1 MLYVLLKSATSK
13 KGARAL
19 KDQIVEQ
26 VIDLAKKKGIKAEV
40 YYASSRDTPI
50 EFANNR
56 LKSLETKASEGIALR
71 VIAENKLGFASSTD
85 LTRLADLV
93 DAAVATAEIGDPVE
107 FDFTQN
113 VNYVEPED
121 NYQFPNTEKLVNVGE
136 DLISKVHQY
145 NQDIL
150 VDVSFHSRSGIEKL
164 ATTTDVYT
172 EQNGQSLSAV
182 ISGNL
187 VRGEDFLQAYAYE
200 VTSDRQPDYE
210 AILHKLIQKYQHAEG
225 KASITSGTYPVLFTP
240 SAASSTMGSM
250 FGTIFS
256 GQSIVQKASP
266 LTDKLGEKIFDERIN
281 VFEDPRIGVS
291 ACKFD
296 DEGVETS
303 KKHLIDR
310 GVVKQF
316 YWDRRWAARHG
327 VQSSGNG
334 FRGGISRPSPSLAN
348 VCLDP
353 GKTSVDELIAGMEEG
368 IIVDQV
374 LGAGQSNVLAGE
386 FSVNIDLGYKVE
398 QGKIVGRV
406 KDTMVAGNIFEAFNN
421 VVDMS
426 DRPEWV
432 GSSSYVPH
440 ILFAQLGVAARQ

>member
-1 MLYVLLKSATSK
+1 M
-13 KGARAL
+13 

-26 VIDLAKKKGIKAEV
+26 VIDLAKQKKIEAEV
-40 YYASSRDTPI
+40 FYATSQDTPI
-50 EFANNR
+50 EFGNNR
-56 LKSLETKASEGIALR
+56 LKSLETKASAGIALR
-71 VIAENKLGFASSTD
+71 VIADGKLGFASSTD
-85 LTRLADLV
+85 LTRLEELV
-93 DAAVATAEIGDPVE
+93 DAAIATAEIGDPVE
-107 FDFTQN
+107 FGFSQN
-113 VNYVEPED
+113 VSSIESKSDYQPPDTATLVEI
-121 NYQFPNTEKLVNVGE
+121 GS
-136 DLISKVHQY
+136 DLISKVHKY
-145 NQDIL
+145 NPEIL
-150 VDVSFHSRSGIEKL
+150 VDVSFHSGTSQAKL
-164 ATTTDVYT
+164 ATTTEVYT
-172 EQNGQSLSAV
+172 EQNSQSLSAV

-200 VTSDRQPDYE
+200 VTCDRQPDYE
-210 AILHKLIQKYQHAEG
+210 AILQKLITKYQRAESG
-225 KASITSGTYPVLFTP
+225 ASITSGTYPVLFTP
-240 SAASSTMGSM
+240 SAVSSTMGRM

-266 LTDKLGEKIFDERIN
+266 LTDKLGDKIADERIS
-281 VFEDPRIGVS
+281 VFEDPTIGVS
-291 ACKFD
+291 ACEFD
-296 DEGVETS
+296 DEGVPTS

-316 YWDRRWAARHG
+316 YWDRRWAARQG
-327 VQSSGNG
+327 VESSGNG

-348 VCLDP
+348 ICIAP
-353 GKTSVDELIAGMEEG
+353 GQTSIADLIAGISEG

-406 KDTMVAGNIFEAFNN
+406 KDTMVAGNIFEAFTNL
-421 VVDMS
+421 VDLS

-440 ILFAQLGVAARQ
+440 ILFSGLGVAARQ

>member
-1 MLYVLLKSATSK
+1 M
-13 KGARAL
+13 

-26 VIDLAKKKGIKAEV
+26 VIDLAKQKKIEAEV
-40 YYASSRDTPI
+40 FYATSQDTPI
-50 EFANNR
+50 EFGNNR
-56 LKSLETKASEGIALR
+56 LKSLETKASAGIALR
-71 VIAENKLGFASSTD
+71 VIADGKLGFASSTD
-85 LTRLADLV
+85 LTRLEELV
-93 DAAVATAEIGDPVE
+93 DAAIATAEIGDPVE
-107 FDFTQN
+107 FGFSQN
-113 VNYVEPED
+113 VSSIESKS
-121 NYQFPNTEKLVNVGE
+121 NYQPPDTATLVEIGS
-136 DLISKVHQY
+136 DLISKVHKY
-145 NQDIL
+145 NPEIL
-150 VDVSFHSRSGIEKL
+150 VDVSFHSGTSQAKL
-164 ATTTDVYT
+164 ATTTEVYT
-172 EQNGQSLSAV
+172 EQNSQSLSAV

-200 VTSDRQPDYE
+200 VTCDRQPDYE
-210 AILHKLIQKYQHAEG
+210 AILQKLITKYQRAESG
-225 KASITSGTYPVLFTP
+225 ASITSGTYPVLFTP
-240 SAASSTMGSM
+240 SAVSSTMGRM

-266 LTDKLGEKIFDERIN
+266 LTDKLGEKIADERIS
-281 VFEDPRIGVS
+281 VFEDPTIGVS
-291 ACKFD
+291 ACEFD
-296 DEGVETS
+296 DEGVPTS

-316 YWDRRWAARHG
+316 YWDRRWAARQG
-327 VQSSGNG
+327 VESSGNG

-348 VCLDP
+348 ICIAP
-353 GKTSVDELIAGMEEG
+353 GKTSIADLIAGISEG

-406 KDTMVAGNIFEAFNN
+406 KDTMVAGNIFEAFTNL
-421 VVDMS
+421 VDLS

-440 ILFAQLGVAARQ
+440 ILFSGLGVAARQ

>member
-1 MLYVLLKSATSK
+1 M
-13 KGARAL
+13 
-19 KDQIVEQ
+19 KDQILEQ
-26 VIDLAKKKGIKAEV
+26 VIDLAKKKGIQAEV
-40 YYASSRDTPI
+40 YYASSQDTPI

-71 VIAENKLGFASSTD
+71 VIADNKLGFASSTD
-85 LTRLADLV
+85 LTRIEDLV

-107 FDFTQN
+107 FDFSHN
-113 VNYVEPED
+113 VNYIESKNE
-121 NYQFPNTEKLVNVGE
+121 YQPPSTEKLVNIGE
-136 DLISKVHQY
+136 DLITKVHQY
-145 NQDIL
+145 NPDIL

-200 VTSDRQPDYE
+200 VQSDRQPDYE
-210 AILHKLIQKYQHAEG
+210 AILHKLVEKYQRAEG
-225 KASITSGTYPVLFTP
+225 GASISSGSYPVLFTP
-240 SAASSTMGSM
+240 SAFSSTMGRM

-281 VFEDPRIGVS
+281 VFEDPSIGVA
-291 ACKFD
+291 ACKYD
-296 DEGVETS
+296 DEGVPTS
-303 KKHLIDR
+303 KKHLIEQ

-316 YWDRRWAARHG
+316 YWDRRWAARQG
-327 VQSSGNG
+327 IESSGNG

-348 VCLDP
+348 VCVDP
-353 GKTSVDELIAGMEEG
+353 GKTSLEDLIAGIEEG

-398 QGKIVGRV
+398 GGKIVGRV

-421 VVDMS
+421 LVDLS

-432 GSSSYVPH
+432 GSGSYVPH
-440 ILFAQLGVAARQ
+440 VLFAQLGVAARQ

>member
-1 MLYVLLKSATSK
+1 M
-13 KGARAL
+13 
-19 KDQIVEQ
+19 KDQILEQ
-26 VIDLAKKKGIKAEV
+26 VIDLAKKKGVEAEV

-71 VIAENKLGFASSTD
+71 VIADRKLGFASSSD
-85 LTRLADLV
+85 LTRLEDLV
-93 DAAVATAEIGDPVE
+93 DAAIATAEIGDRVE
-107 FDFTQN
+107 FDFSTN
-113 VNYVEPED
+113 VDYVEPEAE
-121 NYQFPNTEKLVNVGE
+121 YQPPSTEKLVNVGSG
-136 DLISKVHQY
+136 LIDKVHQY

-150 VDVSFHSRSGIEKL
+150 VDVSFHSRLGVEKL

-172 EQNGQSLSAV
+172 EQNGRSLSAV

-200 VTSDRQPDYE
+200 VQSDRQPDYE
-210 AILHKLIQKYQHAEG
+210 AILTKLVEKYQRAESA
-225 KASITSGTYPVLFTP
+225 ASIKSGSYPVLFTP
-240 SAASSTMGSM
+240 SAFSSTMGRM

-266 LTDKLGEKIFDERIN
+266 LTEKLGEKIFDDRIN
-281 VFEDPRIGVS
+281 VFEDPSIGVS
-291 ACKFD
+291 ACKYD
-296 DEGVETS
+296 DEGVPTS
-303 KKHLIDR
+303 KKHLIAD

-327 VQSSGNG
+327 IESSGNG
-334 FRGGISRPSPSLAN
+334 FRGGISRPGPSLAN
-348 VCLDP
+348 VCVDP
-353 GKTSVDELIAGMEEG
+353 GKTSLEDLIAGIEEG

-421 VVDMS
+421 LVDLCEI
-426 DRPEWV
+426 RAEWV
-432 GSSSYVPH
+432 GSGSYVPH
-440 ILFAQLGVAARQ
+440 VLFAKLGVAARQ

>member
-1 MLYVLLKSATSK
+1 M
-13 KGARAL
+13 

-26 VIDLAKKKGIKAEV
+26 VIDLANKKGIQAEV

-50 EFANNR
+50 EFGNNR

-71 VIAENKLGFASSTD
+71 VIADNKLGFASSTD
-85 LTRLADLV
+85 LTRLSDLV

-107 FDFTQN
+107 FDFTRD
-113 VNYVEPED
+113 VNSVESASD
-121 NYQFPNTEKLVNVGE
+121 YQPPSTEKLVEVGE
-136 DLISKVHQY
+136 DLMDKIHQY
-145 NQDIL
+145 NPDIL
-150 VDVSFHSRSGIEKL
+150 VDVSFHSRTGWEKL
-164 ATTTDVYT
+164 ATTSNVYT
-172 EQNGQSLSAV
+172 EQHGQSLSAV
-182 ISGNL
+182 LSGNL

-200 VTSDRQPDYE
+200 VTRDRQPDYQ
-210 AILHKLIQKYQHAEG
+210 AILQKLITKYQRAENAA
-225 KASITSGTYPVLFTP
+225 KIESGTYPVLFTP
-240 SAASSTMGSM
+240 SAVSSTMGRM

-256 GQSIVQKASP
+256 GQSVVQKASP
-266 LTDKLGEKIFDERIN
+266 LTDKLGEKIIDER
-281 VFEDPRIGVS
+281 VFVYEDPGIGVS
-291 ACKFD
+291 ACEFD
-296 DEGVETS
+296 DEGVPTS
-303 KKHLIDR
+303 KKNLIEG

-316 YWDRRWAARHG
+316 YWDRRWAARQG
-327 VQSSGNG
+327 IKSSGNG

-348 VCLDP
+348 VCISP
-353 GKTSVDELIAGMEEG
+353 GTTSVDDLIAGIEEG

-421 VVDMS
+421 LVDLS

-432 GSSSYVPH
+432 GSSAYVPH